1 MNEVYH
7 AQREDR
13 DLLFIMHLSQLL
25 SLISGIGGL
34 VAPLIIWAIK
44 KDEIINMDKQGKD
57 VINFQLTLLIAS
69 IVSFI
74 LCFVLIGFI
83 LLPVILI
90 IGIVIPIIQAINAK
104 NGAPVSYPL
113 AIRFL

>member
-57 VINFQLTLLIAS
+57 VINFQITLFIAGIIS
-69 IVSFI
+69 AI
-74 LCFVLIGFI
+74 LCLVLIGF
-83 LLPVILI
+83 LLLVIVAV
-90 IGIVIPIIQAINAK
+90 IGIVIPIIQAINTK